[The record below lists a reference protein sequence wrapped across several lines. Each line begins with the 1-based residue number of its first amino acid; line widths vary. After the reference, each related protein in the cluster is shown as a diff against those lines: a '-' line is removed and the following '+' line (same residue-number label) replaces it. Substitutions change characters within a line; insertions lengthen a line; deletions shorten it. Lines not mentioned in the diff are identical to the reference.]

1 LRFIPFFILSL
12 FILSCSSEKEGEYLA
27 SYKDV
32 NLNSSEIYSQ
42 IIPGT
47 IDTSSFVDLFVINW
61 LKQQVLFDKAS
72 IYISDTDQEIQQKVQ
87 DFKETIIIHKYQN
100 ELINNEF
107 DTSLTE
113 KEISD
118 YYEKF
123 SKDFI
128 LNQHIL
134 KCKLIIVKKD
144 FQNNKEL
151 EKKIISQTS
160 SQIDE
165 LLNYCQ
171 LYSNIYYLNDSNWVY
186 LSEILQKLPTNI
198 DSKKLIRYKNKIHS
212 FTDEELR
219 YFLFVKDFEI
229 KGKKSPLS
237 FELSKIRNLLQNKK
251 KIQYLEKIEDELY
264 RNALS
269 SGKIKI
275 YK

>member
-1 LRFIPFFILSL
+1 M
-12 FILSCSSEKEGEYLA
+12 SE
-27 SYKDV
+27 V
-32 NLNSSEIYSQ
+32 YSQ

-47 IDTSSFVDLFVINW
+47 IDTASFVDLFVINW

-107 DTSLTE
+107 DTFLTE
-113 KEISD
+113 KEILD

-229 KGKKSPLS
+229 KGKKSPIS

-275 YK
+275 Y

>member
-1 LRFIPFFILSL
+1 MRFIPFFILSL
-12 FILSCSSEKEGEYLA
+12 FILSCSSEKEEEYLA

-32 NLNSSEIYSQ
+32 NLSLSEVYSQ

-47 IDTSSFVDLFVINW
+47 IDTANFVDLFVINW

-107 DTSLTE
+107 DTTLTE
-113 KEISD
+113 IEISD

-123 SKDFI
+123 LKDFI

-134 KCKLIIVKKD
+134 KCKLIIVEKD
-144 FQNNKEL
+144 FQNKKEL
-151 EKKIISQTS
+151 EKKIVAQTS

-275 YK
+275 Y